1 LVCVYCRHF
10 TTEVFNEI
18 YFIISLNRYGDQAL
32 FFRKEV
38 FNALGGFPLVPLME
52 DYDLV
57 QRVRQLGVGRV
68 SLLPVDDE
76 GKGHLKND
84 GSTKQCGGQ
93 NGSSSDVRK
102 SLRVITSARR
112 WEEHGVIWTTVMN
125 QVLLLCIR

>member
-1 LVCVYCRHF
+1 M
-10 TTEVFNEI
+10 
-18 YFIISLNRYGDQAL
+18 NRYGDQAL

-57 QRVRQLGVGRV
+57 

-93 NGSSSDVRK
+93 NESSSDVRK